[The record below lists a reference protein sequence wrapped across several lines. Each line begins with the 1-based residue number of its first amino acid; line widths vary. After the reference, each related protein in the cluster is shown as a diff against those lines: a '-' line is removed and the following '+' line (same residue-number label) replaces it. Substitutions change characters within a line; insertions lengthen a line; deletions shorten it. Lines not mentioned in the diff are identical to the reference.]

1 MMVVKKRQIAA
12 VSLVLMVLIAGYLN
26 WTFNGKDMEGA
37 ETYTAENLGEV
48 KPVSEPIEAVDSQG
62 DAGNED
68 AAPVVQENAALTEA
82 RQSKEASKKESIAT
96 LEGLI
101 NNPNA
106 DEESRR
112 KAEEEMIA
120 LAKNGDTETVIQ
132 NLIRAKGLGDAV
144 VYINEQ
150 GCTVTIASEKLGK
163 SQTAQIQEI
172 IMSQTNI
179 TADGIKIIEV
189 K

>member
-26 WTFNGKDMEGA
+26 WTFNGKDMEGV
-37 ETYTAENLGEV
+37 ETYTAENLGEA
-48 KPVSEPIEAVDSQG
+48 KPVSEPIEAVDS
-62 DAGNED
+62 EET
-68 AAPVVQENAALTEA
+68 AAPKVTENAVLSEA
-82 RQSKEASKKESIAT
+82 RSSKEASKKESIAT

-101 NNPNA
+101 NNPNTDA
-106 DEESRR
+106 ES
-112 KAEEEMIA
+112 KKQAEEEMIA
-120 LAKNGDTETVIQ
+120 LAKNGDTETMIQ
-132 NLIRAKGLGDAV
+132 NLIQAKGLGEAV
-144 VYINEQ
+144 VYIKDQ
-150 GCTVTIASEKLGK
+150 SCTVTISCEKLGK

-179 TADGIKIIEV
+179 PTDGIKIIQV